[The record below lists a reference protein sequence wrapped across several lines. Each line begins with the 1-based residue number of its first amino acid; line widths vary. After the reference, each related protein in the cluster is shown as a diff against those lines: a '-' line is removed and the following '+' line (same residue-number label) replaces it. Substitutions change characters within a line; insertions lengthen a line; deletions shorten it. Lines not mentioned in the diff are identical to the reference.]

1 MTTEPRVADVVH
13 DGLRLR
19 VLEWGPADG
28 PVVVILHGFTGHA
41 RQAEWTA
48 RVLADRYRVVAV
60 DQRGHGDSDRAPVY
74 GTVPMAAD
82 LVAVL
87 DHLGVERAAL
97 VGHSLGG
104 MVGMSAVAR
113 HPERFTHL
121 VLGDIGPEPAPAGV
135 ARIQASVASRDD
147 FTDLDDA
154 VAAQTAL
161 NPTADPAALRHR
173 VAHNLAPRADGRLTW
188 KYDPALRDGTA
199 RYDNH
204 PPDTLWALL
213 AAVPV
218 PVLLLRG
225 EVSDICSAEIAERMR
240 AANPRLT
247 VLVLPGAG
255 HGIAT
260 DAPDA
265 VAAAID
271 AFLA

>member
-1 MTTEPRVADVVH
+1 MTGPTETGPATTGEATTGPMTTEPRVADVVH

-48 RVLADRYRVVAV
+48 RVLADRYRVV
-60 DQRGHGDSDRAPVY
+60 
-74 GTVPMAAD
+74 AAD